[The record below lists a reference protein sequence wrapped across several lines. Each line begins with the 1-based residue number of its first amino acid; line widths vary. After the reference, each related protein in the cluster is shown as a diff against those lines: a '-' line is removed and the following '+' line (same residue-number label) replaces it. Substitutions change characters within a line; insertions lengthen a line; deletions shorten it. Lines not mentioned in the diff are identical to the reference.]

1 MHATPLQFVTSLE
14 NQTGFDVALFVN
26 TNEYALTFE
35 TRTATGVRIGCQLKL
50 REREWRDAPM
60 RVDYYAHIAKR
71 EMAHALDQHLQR
83 LEVLN
88 TTPAEPLAGAMKWA
102 LGGKDN
108 G

>member
-26 TNEYALTFE
+26 THEYALTFE
-35 TRTATGVRIGCQLKL
+35 TRTATGIKIGCQLKL

-60 RVDYYAHIAKR
+60 RLDYYVNIAKR

-83 LEVLN
+83 LERQKTLLN
-88 TTPAEPLAGAMKWA
+88 MPI
-102 LGGKDN
+102 GGVDN